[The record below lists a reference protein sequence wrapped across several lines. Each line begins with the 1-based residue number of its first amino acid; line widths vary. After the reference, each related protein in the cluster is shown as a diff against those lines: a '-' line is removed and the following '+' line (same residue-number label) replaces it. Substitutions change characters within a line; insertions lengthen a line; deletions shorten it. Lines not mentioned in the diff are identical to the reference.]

1 MWKYESYMDEMG
13 SDRAKIIGENMRD
26 DRKAA
31 RYTIRDLAEKID
43 VSPTHLNRIEKGE
56 RLMDSVDKLIRFCEV
71 CQVPIEKYLV
81 LCGMRISEKD
91 TPIRRA
97 FPAIENPEQEQ
108 AIAAFAETICSK
120 KLTPEDITQ
129 ILNTAIAYADFC
141 DKKNP

>member
-31 RYTIRDLAEKID
+31 RYTIRELAEKID

-56 RLMDSVDKLIRFCEV
+56 RLMDSVDKLIRFCAV

-81 LCGMRISEKD
+81 LSGMRLPEKD

-97 FPAIENPEQEQ
+97 FPTIETPEQEQ

-129 ILNTAIAYADFC
+129 MLNTAIAYADFC
-141 DKKNP
+141 DKKNR